1 MSSKKVSQQAFAA
14 GKTSALRSRLLGGTA
29 LTLSLA
35 AVAAPAN
42 AQNVLTYNGAPV
54 PSTILFGGLGYT
66 PIGGTTVANVNT
78 SSINAGVLGNG
89 VWIAQFGAAGTQNI
103 TVGSGLS
110 VTGDTGVLS
119 TAYNDTV
126 NVVNNGAIVGTVL
139 DGVYAWNTNG
149 LLGTPGSISVS
160 GPGTINGNR
169 NGVWLTDVLGAVNVG
184 AAGAPVGAVTGGT
197 NGIVITG
204 GTGANNI
211 NASSVTG
218 TTGYGIWTA
227 NTTGNQAIST
237 TGAIT
242 GLSSGE
248 YLNSVTGNIVANGN
262 GTSTA
267 TGTGAV
273 STGITAGTSGTMTVQ
288 NYAGITGNTTGAWL
302 VGSTGAANV
311 TNNGPITG
319 TTSNGTLIATTT
331 GAINVNANGPITGGI
346 YGVQS
351 ASVTGDISTSN
362 NGAILGGTSGV
373 YLATAG
379 AGTLTTNNNASIT
392 GTSVYGVYGTAAGAI
407 STNNNGAITG
417 GNTGVSVAS
426 ITGPV
431 TVTGNGPVTGT
442 AGYGVYGLS
451 TSGSITVDSNGPV
464 AGAVTGV
471 QLATTGAIS
480 VSSNTSVRGANG
492 IITVGGDTVVNNN
505 GPITGTGGVGV
516 YTTTTVGT
524 QSINGNGAITGSSLQ
539 GIAATSTTGAIG
551 VGNTAF
557 NGVVTGATNGI
568 QALSST
574 GNVAVSTNSNV
585 TGTGNIGIYTSTA
598 GNTVNN
604 ITAGNVT
611 GGIWGMD
618 TLAQGTGNITNNI
631 AAGSIVQGGVTGLV
645 EGTIS
650 GTSTTNNLGIIRSTT
665 DTGAANTIGGSGIIT
680 VAGTNIINNPGQIVG
695 RVDTAGLATTIN
707 NTGVWTPSANGN
719 SFGSLNDTVNN
730 AGLINVRAGST
741 TFAGLEALNN
751 QTGGVINMA
760 YSSAPTDNL
769 TVLNLSPRAGSVF
782 NFNFDA
788 TAANNAALGFDNTGN
803 GKGTADT
810 IFVAGTSAP
819 TGVSVVNLTN
829 VGTPASL
836 TGSVALI
843 YTGINLVAPAAG
855 ATIVSS
861 TNYTFGTGDPS
872 TGATKYYLVDD
883 GKGGLYLQWAPN
895 TNASTLGGFG
905 GAIGAG
911 GSKAPGGAGSS
922 IASAIGGAASSSAG
936 VGGVGLGGGPTGGGV
951 AGRIGD
957 IAAAGASSG
966 GGTSVGPSGGSMK
979 DGGGVADT
987 TSYCRERRYA
997 WGQVE
1002 ADRTG
1007 YNGGGEGKS
1016 ENIAAGG
1023 EADIGQSL
1031 GFSCNRL
1038 AIGMFGFGGNS
1049 RTTLTASSNKTESGG
1064 IGGYVRAG
1072 SGNGFYG
1079 SLMGAAS
1086 WAEANLT
1093 NIALGSSAS
1102 KDSKALTGAASL
1114 GYLMKLRP
1122 TTAVD
1127 VRGFASYNRDKSNG
1141 FTDTV
1146 GITVTDTRDSI
1157 LTYGASI
1164 GLHQSFNPNLHG
1176 FVRGGVKWANLD
1188 SSITSFGNTFT
1199 GTVKGRSTALEAGLI
1214 GNLGRN
1220 VELGVSGFGTHSD
1233 GSHGFGGKAQI
1244 GVKF

>member
-1 MSSKKVSQQAFAA
+1 
-14 GKTSALRSRLLGGTA
+14 L
-29 LTLSLA
+29 
-35 AVAAPAN
+35 
-42 AQNVLTYNGAPV
+42 
-54 PSTILFGGLGYT
+54 
-66 PIGGTTVANVNT
+66 
-78 SSINAGVLGNG
+78 
-89 VWIAQFGAAGTQNI
+89 
-103 TVGSGLS
+103 
-110 VTGDTGVLS
+110 
-119 TAYNDTV
+119 TV
-126 NVVNNGAIVGTVL
+126 NVNN
-139 DGVYAWNTNG
+139 
-149 LLGTPGSISVS
+149 
-160 GPGTINGNR
+160 
-169 NGVWLTDVLGAVNVG
+169 
-184 AAGAPVGAVTGGT
+184 
-197 NGIVITG
+197 
-204 GTGANNI
+204 
-211 NASSVTG
+211 
-218 TTGYGIWTA
+218 
-227 NTTGNQAIST
+227 
-237 TGAIT
+237 
-242 GLSSGE
+242 
-248 YLNSVTGNIVANGN
+248 
-262 GTSTA
+262 
-267 TGTGAV
+267 
-273 STGITAGTSGTMTVQ
+273 
-288 NYAGITGNTTGAWL
+288 
-302 VGSTGAANV
+302 
-311 TNNGPITG
+311 
-319 TTSNGTLIATTT
+319 
-331 GAINVNANGPITGGI
+331 
-346 YGVQS
+346 
-351 ASVTGDISTSN
+351 
-362 NGAILGGTSGV
+362 
-373 YLATAG
+373 
-379 AGTLTTNNNASIT
+379 
-392 GTSVYGVYGTAAGAI
+392 
-407 STNNNGAITG
+407 
-417 GNTGVSVAS
+417 
-426 ITGPV
+426 
-431 TVTGNGPVTGT
+431 NGPVTGVN
-442 AGYGVYGLS
+442 GV
-451 TSGSITVDSNGPV
+451 V
-464 AGAVTGV
+464 
-471 QLATTGAIS
+471 
-480 VSSNTSVRGANG
+480 
-492 IITVGGDTVVNNN
+492 TVGGPTAVNNN
-505 GPITGTGGVGV
+505 GAITGTGGVGV
-516 YTTTTVGT
+516 LTTTVDGT
-524 QSINGNGAITGSSLQ
+524 QSINGNGPITGTALQ
-539 GIAATSTTGAIG
+539 GIAATSITGAIG
-551 VGNTAF
+551 IGDTAF
-557 NGVVTGATNGI
+557 NGVITGATNGI
-568 QALSST
+568 QAISNAAIG
-574 GNVAVSTNSNV
+574 GNINVSTNANV
-585 TGTGNIGIYTSTA
+585 TGTGNIGILTSTS

-611 GGIWGMD
+611 GGVWGMD

-760 YSSAPTDNL
+760 YNSAPTDNL

-810 IFVAGTSAP
+810 IVVAGTSAP

-843 YTGINLVAPAAG
+843 YTGINLVAPTAG

-966 GGTSVGPSGGSMK
+966 GGTNVGPSGGSMK

-1199 GTVKGRSTALEAGLI
+1199 GTVKGRSTAIEAGLI